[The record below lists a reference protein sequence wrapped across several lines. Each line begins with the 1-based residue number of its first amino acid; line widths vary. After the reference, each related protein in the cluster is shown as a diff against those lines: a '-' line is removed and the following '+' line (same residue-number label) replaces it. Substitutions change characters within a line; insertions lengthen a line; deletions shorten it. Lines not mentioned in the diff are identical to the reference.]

1 MKGSREGGTASSLTD
16 LMASLV
22 AVFVLLF
29 VAAQNNRGA
38 GMKNARDTLLRSLE
52 GQLAEAGIEQWAV
65 DSIPNDPSTVI
76 IVLPDSV
83 LFDRGSDIMKAAG
96 QTEVERA
103 TPVLA
108 GVLCDPDMVGQLDQL
123 VVEGHTDNTIRYG
136 FSPEDGRMYNLAL
149 SQRRSMHFVQTST
162 TALRGDEGLLGCY
175 LQLVSATGR
184 GQEDLLPN
192 VPGDAAQQ
200 RRVLLRIRLRTDLA
214 DTVRIA
220 TDRLRP

>member
-1 MKGSREGGTASSLTD
+1 MKGRGEGGTASSLTD

-38 GMKNARDTLLRSLE
+38 GMKNARDALLRSLE
-52 GQLAEAGIEQWAV
+52 GRLAQAGIEQWAV
-65 DSIPNDPSTVI
+65 DSVPNDPSTVI

-83 LFDRGSDIMKAAG
+83 LFDRGSDIMKPAG
-96 QTEVERA
+96 RTEVERA
-103 TPVLA
+103 TPILA
-108 GVLCDPDMVGQLDQL
+108 GVICDPTMSGQLDQL
-123 VVEGHTDNTIRYG
+123 VVEGHTDNTIRVG
-136 FSPEDGRMYNLAL
+136 LSPQDGRMYNLAL

-162 TALRGDEGLLGCY
+162 AALKNDEELLGCY

-184 GQEDLLPN
+184 GQEDLLPS

-214 DTVRIA
+214 DTVRVT
-220 TDRLRP
+220 TDGLNP